1 MLPPQVASGDIF
13 RLGVEAAPLEVGV
26 VSDSNLLL
34 VNELIEEIMPFEIDV
49 EDSMLLSEADAEEAL
64 DAGAE

>member
-1 MLPPQVASGDIF
+1 MF